1 MQLTKMHRAS
11 VLRYHWFIAEICI
24 PIELKWPSD
33 TLSRPLEYLNEAFFM
48 TRYGHFV
55 RDWSWKAKK
64 KTYRTFWINKKNIID
79 FKTIFETNDVEAQ
92 NIDK

>member
-1 MQLTKMHRAS
+1 
-11 VLRYHWFIAEICI
+11 
-24 PIELKWPSD
+24 
-33 TLSRPLEYLNEAFFM
+33 M